1 MSLNVLDLCEQAC
14 VGAMPTRF
22 SYVGC
27 EEGADSSTTLVHIN
41 IIPPEVTD
49 DDLRSAED
57 LVTFKFHSYKIMSI
71 CKPHVASIQSLCLLC
86 GFVLLP
92 KCAHMHLQAH
102 GIGTQIQIPESKV
115 SKGVIT
121 QKIQHLGLH
130 QPLKKIV
137 GKSSE
142 S

>member
-1 MSLNVLDLCEQAC
+1 MQTTCRIYSKLVFVVCVRASAKMRTHAHANEMS
-14 VGAMPTRF
+14 
-22 SYVGC
+22 
-27 EEGADSSTTLVHIN
+27 
-41 IIPPEVTD
+41 
-49 DDLRSAED
+49 
-57 LVTFKFHSYKIMSI
+57 
-71 CKPHVASIQSLCLLC
+71 
-86 GFVLLP
+86 
-92 KCAHMHLQAH
+92 LQAH

>member
-71 CKPHVASIQSLCLLC
+71 CRIYSKLVFVVWVRASAQMRTHA
-86 GFVLLP
+86 P
-92 KCAHMHLQAH
+92 T
-102 GIGTQIQIPESKV
+102 GTRYRDPDSNPRIEDFKRSHNTEDPASWPTSAAEENCRQVE
-115 SKGVIT
+115 
-121 QKIQHLGLH
+121 
-130 QPLKKIV
+130 
-137 GKSSE
+137 
-142 S
+142 